1 MRSGFDMSKVL
12 TYDNPMHFY
21 LMKRTVIMPGP
32 LPKYAIT
39 LTAEQAMH
47 LQHLSAC
54 STAPFAAVQR
64 ARILLLA
71 HQHPAWRN
79 ADIARQVGCAVN
91 TVKRWRQRWQTTD
104 TLQDAPRPGGTRTF
118 TPLQRA
124 QITALA
130 CSAPREYGKPWRR
143 WSGEKLAQ
151 VAVEQQMVLRIS
163 PGTIRTWL
171 RQDKIKPWRYHSW
184 QHSTDPRFVDKAV
197 PVLDL
202 YEHAPALAA
211 QGEAVVCSD
220 EKTSIQARQ
229 RVSPTQAAAPG
240 WPVHLA
246 DRYKRMGAV
255 QLFCALVVASGVTF
269 ARTRGGKKF
278 TDFKAFLLELLQ
290 SALCAGLKV
299 VHLILDNGST
309 HAPKQLGPWIASLDL
324 SLAVKIYWLP
334 THASWLD
341 QVEIIF
347 SKVQR
352 DVLTPND
359 FPSTLALEKD
369 LQHYF
374 ADLNGHPKPIQW
386 TYTKTKLLAKFGAPQ
401 PVQLA
406 A

>member
-1 MRSGFDMSKVL
+1 
-12 TYDNPMHFY
+12 
-21 LMKRTVIMPGP
+21 MPGP
-32 LPKYAIT
+32 LPKYPIQ
-39 LTAEQAMH
+39 LTPEQEVQ
-47 LQHLSAC
+47 LQHLSTC
-54 STAPFAAVQR
+54 YTAPFADVQR
-64 ARILLLA
+64 ARILLFA
-71 HQHPAWRN
+71 HQHPTWCN
-79 ADIARQVGCAVN
+79 AEIARRVGCCVN
-91 TVKRWRQRWQTTD
+91 TVKHWRQRWLQTNSVR
-104 TLQDAPRPGGTRTF
+104 DAPRAGTRRTF

-124 QITALA
+124 QMTALA
-130 CSAPREYGKPWRR
+130 CSAPRAHGKPWPR

-151 VAVEQQMVLRIS
+151 VASEQQIVAHIA

-184 QHSTDPRFVDKAV
+184 QRSTDPRFVDKAS

-202 YEHAPALAA
+202 YEHAAELAA

-229 RVSPTQAAAPG
+229 RLSATQAAAPG
-240 WPVHLA
+240 WPIHVA

-255 QLFCALVVASGVTF
+255 QLFCALMVASGLTF
-269 ARTRGGKKF
+269 ARTRSGKTF
-278 TDFKAFLLELLQ
+278 ADFKAFLLELFQ
-290 SALCAGLKV
+290 SALCAGLQV

-309 HAPKQLGPWIASLDL
+309 HAPKQLGPWIASLEL
-324 SLAVKIYWLP
+324 SFEVRIYWLP

-359 FPSTLALEKD
+359 FPRTLALEKQ
-369 LQHYF
+369 LKTYF
-374 ADLNGHPKPIQW
+374 AELNRHPKPIQW
-386 TYTKTKLLAKFGAPQ
+386 TYTKTKLLAKFGTSQ
-401 PVQLA
+401 PVELA

>member
-1 MRSGFDMSKVL
+1 
-12 TYDNPMHFY
+12 
-21 LMKRTVIMPGP
+21 MPGP
-32 LPKYAIT
+32 LPKYPVH
-39 LTAEQAMH
+39 LTPEQAVH
-47 LQHLSAC
+47 LQQLSTC
-54 STAPFAAVQR
+54 YTAPFAEVQR

-71 HQHPAWRN
+71 HQHPTRRN
-79 ADIARQVGCAVN
+79 AEIARQVGCCVQ
-91 TVKRWRQRWQTTD
+91 TVKHWRQRWQQTASV
-104 TLQDAPRPGGTRTF
+104 QDAPRAGTRRTF
-118 TPLQRA
+118 TALQRA

-130 CSAPREYGKPWRR
+130 CSAPRAHGKPWPR

-151 VAVEQQMVLRIS
+151 VAIEQQIVAHIA
-163 PGTIRTWL
+163 PGTIRAWL

-184 QHSTDPRFVDKAV
+184 QRSTDPHFVDKAS

-202 YEHAPALAA
+202 YAHAPALAA
-211 QGEAVVCSD
+211 QGEAVVCGD

-229 RVSPTQAAAPG
+229 RVSATQAAAPG
-240 WPVHLA
+240 YPLHVA

-255 QLFCALVVASGVTF
+255 QLFCALVVASGLTF
-269 ARTRGGKKF
+269 ARTRSGRKF
-278 TDFKAFLLELLQ
+278 ADFQAFLRELFQ

-309 HAPKQLGPWIASLDL
+309 HAPKQLGLWIASLAL
-324 SLAVKIYWLP
+324 SFEVRIYWLP

-359 FPSTLALEKD
+359 FPSTLALEKQ
-369 LQHYF
+369 LKTYF
-374 ADLNGHPKPIQW
+374 DELNRHPKPIQW
-386 TYTKTKLLAKFGAPQ
+386 TYTKTKLLTKFGTSQ
-401 PVQLA
+401 PEELA